1 MSIAQ
6 FYAGKEI
13 LITGGSGFIGK
24 VLIEKILRSLPNVG
38 KVYILLRSK
47 KAKNA
52 SQRLEEILQIPLF
65 RHAREE
71 QPEAFKK
78 LIAIDGDCQELG
90 LGISSLDMV
99 KIRNVNIIFHVAA
112 TVRFDDDMKTSIILN
127 TRGTHEILKLALNL
141 PKLKSFVHVS
151 TTYSHPN
158 LREVD
163 EKMYAPY
170 VDWRTA
176 IKIAE
181 TYDQETL
188 NMLLPK
194 FSPEHP
200 NSYTLS
206 KNMAEHIV
214 EEYSHKLPA
223 VIFRPSIVVSSFR
236 EPFPGWIDNFN
247 GPVGMFVACGIGI
260 MRTNHADPDIKLD
273 LIPVDMVAKALLVTG
288 YKHAKENEKV
298 LKLGGELEVYN
309 CCASSQKRLTM
320 ADIINLGKATVFENP
335 YEKCIWLPEGSVTRC
350 VFWHYLRF
358 FGLQVLPAILLDC
371 LIRLSGHPPV
381 LMRLQRRIKSTAHI
395 LNVFS
400 NTEWQFNNDKLK
412 SLENLIGD
420 DERSVF
426 TFMDYC
432 SADMA
437 KYMWN
442 SSKGAKEFLLKES
455 PISSTAARV
464 RVRIYWVLHHTI
476 QYIGLYYI
484 IKKLLRLLYKM
495 IVE

>member
-6 FYAGKEI
+6 FYAGQEI

-47 KAKNA
+47 KGKNA

-65 RHAREE
+65 RRAREE

-78 LIAIDGDCQELG
+78 LVAIDGDCQELG
-90 LGISSLDMV
+90 LGISPLDMV

-112 TVRFDDDMKTSIILN
+112 TVRFDDDMRTSIILN
-127 TRGTHEILKLALNL
+127 TRGTHEFLKLALDL
-141 PKLKSFVHVS
+141 PKLKAFVYVS
-151 TTYSHPN
+151 TTYSHPD
-158 LREVD
+158 LGEVD
-163 EKMYAPY
+163 EKIYAPY
-170 VDWRTA
+170 IDWRTA

-214 EEYSHKLPA
+214 KEYSHKLPV
-223 VIFRPSIVVSSFR
+223 VIFRPSIVASSFR
-236 EPFPGWIDNFN
+236 EPFPGWIENFN
-247 GPVGMFVACGIGI
+247 APVGMVMAYGTGI
-260 MRTNHADPDIKLD
+260 MHSNHGDPNVKPDV
-273 LIPVDMVAKALLVTG
+273 IPVDMVTKALLVTG
-288 YKHAKENEKV
+288 YKHAKQNEIV
-298 LKLGGELEVYN
+298 PKLSGELEVYN
-309 CCASSQKRLTM
+309 CCASTQRSLTM
-320 ADIINLGKATVFENP
+320 SDIIDLGIEAVFDNP
-335 YEKCIWLPEGSVTRC
+335 YEKCIWLPAGSMTRC
-350 VFWHYLRF
+350 AFWHYLRF
-358 FGLQVLPAILLDC
+358 FGLQVIPAILLDG
-371 LIRLSGHPPV
+371 LIRLAGHAPV
-381 LMRLQRRIKSTAHI
+381 LMRLQRRIESTTKVLKA
-395 LNVFS
+395 FT
-400 NTEWQFNNDKLK
+400 NTEWQFNNDKFK

-432 SADMA
+432 SGDMQ
-437 KYMWN
+437 KYMRDIV
-442 SSKGAKEFLLKES
+442 KGAKEFLLKES
-455 PISSTAARV
+455 PISSSAARARV
-464 RVRIYWVLHHTI
+464 RIFWFLHHTI

-484 IKKLLRLLYKM
+484 VKNLLREM
-495 IVE
+495 P